1 MINREYSGG
10 LNDLNNTISIS
21 KSTGWD
27 QKYFAQR
34 GIDEDGWLFI

>member
-10 LNDLNNTISIS
+10 LNDLNNTIS
-21 KSTGWD
+21 KSSGWD

-34 GIDEDGWLFI
+34 GIDEDGWLSI